1 MSRNP
6 AIDRHHPPYKLA
18 GAVLLIVLAAV
29 GTLIWLQFRGAFT
42 SRTNLTV
49 VSPRAGLVVDPG
61 SKVTLNGVEI
71 GRVMGLSTA
80 EVDGVE
86 QAKIALEV
94 DPRYVHLIPANVV
107 ADVRASTVFG
117 NKYIAFSSPEDASP
131 QHVADNAIIR
141 SQSVTTEFNTLFE
154 TVTDIAEK
162 VDPIKLNQTLTA
174 TAQALTGL
182 GSRFGQSIDDAN
194 VILDDVNPRMPQ
206 LRNDFA
212 QTANLADVYAD
223 ASADLFEGL
232 DAAATTARTLNDQ
245 RHDVDAALM
254 AAVGFGSTAADTFER
269 AGPYLVRSAA
279 DLVPT
284 TKLLDDYRGMVL
296 CTIRNYSE
304 VGPLI
309 ARSLGGNGYSLAQYG
324 TLLGF
329 GAGNPFVYPDNLPR
343 INARGGPEGRP
354 GCWQKVTR
362 DLYPAPYLVMDTG
375 FDLAPYNHI
384 ELGQPIANDYVWGRQ
399 VGEQTINP

>member
-6 AIDRHHPPYKLA
+6 AIDRHQPPYKLA

-131 QHVADNAIIR
+131 QHVTDNAIIR
-141 SQSVTTEFNTLFE
+141 AQSVTTEFNTLFE

-194 VILDDVNPRMPQ
+194 VILDDVNPLMPQ
-206 LRNDFA
+206 LRNDIA
-212 QTANLADVYAD
+212 QAANLADVYAA
-223 ASADLFEGL
+223 ASPDLFDGL
-232 DAAATTARTLNDQ
+232 DAAATTARTLNGE

-254 AAVGFGSTAADTFER
+254 AAVGFGNTAADTFER
-269 AGPYLVRSAA
+269 AAPYLVRTAA
-279 DLVPT
+279 DFVPT
-284 TKLLDDYRGMVL
+284 TKLLDDYRGMIF
-296 CTIRNYSE
+296 CTLRNYSD
-304 VGPLI
+304 VGPRI
-309 ARSLGGNGYSLAQYG
+309 ARSLGGDNGFSLVAYG
-324 TLLGF
+324 TLLG
-329 GAGNPFVYPDNLPR
+329 AGNPFIYPDNLPR
-343 INARGGPEGRP
+343 INAHGGPEGRP
-354 GCWQKVTR
+354 GCWQKLTPE
-362 DLYPAPYLVMDTG
+362 LWPMPYLVMDTG
-375 FDLAPYNHI
+375 YSIAPYNHI
-384 ELGQPIANDYVWGRQ
+384 ELGQPAAIDYVWGRQ
-399 VGEQTINP
+399 IGELTINP